1 LKIKNIR
8 KGYQQLIAFFCI
20 YTFVIFDENQNLLKK
35 YSQIV
40 LLLFLILFG
49 CTKKDNL
56 YKSLN
61 PSKDSLSIYLSLAND
76 IDLSRKLKQE
86 YNEKALTIILSEKD
100 DSLNKVN
107 LFKVANRYY
116 NMNDLKSYGRIS
128 QLVVARSLNSNDSVN
143 LAKGYSYLGDYYS
156 SQSIS
161 DSAFLVYFK
170 AEKIYKQ
177 VDDKINLAK
186 TYLSKADLQFKESDL
201 FESEITIFK
210 ALKILKDQKN
220 VSDLLYQCY
229 NLLGILYNEREEYNR
244 ALEFHN
250 KALGILKDR
259 SIPSDL
265 QLKAT
270 SFNNIGFV
278 YLNMKNYKNAKLN
291 FSEGI
296 KQKNLFQES
305 TSLYAMLLDNL
316 AYSKIKLN
324 EFEDIPKQFYVS
336 LKIRDSLDLTS
347 GIILNKIHLSE
358 FYAIK
363 KDTFQAIQLSKQ
375 ALNLSKKSN
384 KLRNT
389 LEALKQLAVVDPKNA
404 SEYSKE
410 YIQLNDKLLKAERKM
425 GEKFSR
431 IEYETNEIKD
441 QNSSLQEKN
450 KTLVYVFSICTL
462 LGLFFYVYKTQQ
474 AKNRELLFKQQQQIA
489 NEDIYNLM
497 ISQQN
502 EIELTRIKEKKKV
515 AQDLHD
521 GVLGR
526 MFGIR
531 ISLDSLDKLDESDAI
546 AKRKK
551 YLTELKNV
559 EQDIREISHDL
570 NREKSELINNF
581 VSILSKLFEDQIN
594 TYSSKLITAF
604 DPDIKWDL
612 ISNMVKINLYRIVQE
627 GLQNC
632 NKYAKADIIRVE
644 FKNENSDLVLT
655 IEDDGI
661 GFNTNKTKN
670 GIGLHNIEYRA
681 KECKG
686 TVTIKSAKGE
696 GTILTIKV
704 PIEPNNNLHNDI

>member
-1 LKIKNIR
+1 MKIR
-8 KGYQQLIAFFCI
+8 
-20 YTFVIFDENQNLLKK
+20 NLLKK

-56 YKSLN
+56 YKNSN
-61 PSKDSLSIYLSLAND
+61 SSKDSLSIYLSQAND
-76 IDLSRKLKQE
+76 INRPYALKQQDAK
-86 YNEKALTIILSEKD
+86 KALSIILTEKD

-107 LFKVANRYY
+107 LFKVANRYF
-116 NMNDLKSYGRIS
+116 NMNDLESYGRIS
-128 QLVVARSLNSNDSVN
+128 KLVITRSINSNDSIN
-143 LAKGYSYLGDYYS
+143 LAKAYTYLGDYYS
-156 SQSIS
+156 RKSIS

-170 AEKIYKQ
+170 AEKMYKQ
-177 VDDKINLAK
+177 INDKNNLAK

-201 FESEITIFK
+201 FECEITIFK

-220 VSDLLYQCY
+220 VSDLLYQSY
-229 NLLGILYNEREEYNR
+229 NLLGILYNEREEYNK

-250 KALGILKDR
+250 KALNILQDQ

-270 SFNNIGFV
+270 SLNNIGFV
-278 YLNMKNYKNAKLN
+278 YLTMKNYQNAKIN
-291 FSEGI
+291 FSNGLQ
-296 KQKNLFQES
+296 QKDLFKES
-305 TSLYAMLLDNL
+305 TPLYAMLLDNL
-316 AYSKIKLN
+316 AYSKFKLN
-324 EFEDIPKQFYVS
+324 DFEDLPNQFYRS

-347 GIILNKIHLSE
+347 GIILNKVHLSE
-358 FYAIK
+358 FYAVK
-363 KDTFQAIQLSKQ
+363 KDTVKAIQLSKE
-375 ALNLSKKSN
+375 ALYLSRTSN

-389 LEALKQLAVVDPKNA
+389 LEVLKQLAVVDHKNA
-404 SEYSKE
+404 LEYSRE
-410 YIQLNDKLLKAERKM
+410 YIQLNDKLLKAERRM

-515 AQDLHD
+515 AQELHD

-531 ISLDSLDKLDESDAI
+531 ISLDSLDKLDESEAI
-546 AKRKK
+546 SKRKK
-551 YLTELKNV
+551 YLAELKNV

-581 VSILSKLFEDQIN
+581 VSILNKLFEDQKN
-594 TYSSKLITAF
+594 TYSSKLIAVF
-604 DPDIKWDL
+604 DPEIKWDL
-612 ISNMVKINLYRIVQE
+612 ISNIVKINLYRIVQE

-632 NKYAKADIIRVE
+632 NKYAEADIIRVE
-644 FKNENSDLVLT
+644 FKNENDDLVLT

-661 GFNTNKTKN
+661 GFNSYKTKN

-681 KECKG
+681 NECKG

-704 PIEPNNNLHNDI
+704 PIEPNNNLHNNDI

>member
-1 LKIKNIR
+1 M
-8 KGYQQLIAFFCI
+8 
-20 YTFVIFDENQNLLKK
+20 KK

-56 YKSLN
+56 YKNSN
-61 PSKDSLSIYLSLAND
+61 SSKDSLSIYLSQAND
-76 IDLSRKLKQE
+76 INRPYALKQQDAK
-86 YNEKALTIILSEKD
+86 KALSIILTEKD

-107 LFKVANRYY
+107 LFKVANRYF
-116 NMNDLKSYGRIS
+116 NMNDLESYGRIS
-128 QLVVARSLNSNDSVN
+128 KLVITRSINSNDSIN
-143 LAKGYSYLGDYYS
+143 LAKAYTYLGDYYS
-156 SQSIS
+156 RKSIS

-170 AEKIYKQ
+170 AEKMYKQ
-177 VDDKINLAK
+177 INDKNNLAK

-201 FESEITIFK
+201 FECEITIFK

-220 VSDLLYQCY
+220 VSDLLYQSY
-229 NLLGILYNEREEYNR
+229 NLLGILYNEREEYNK

-250 KALGILKDR
+250 KALNILQDQ

-270 SFNNIGFV
+270 SLNNIGFV
-278 YLNMKNYKNAKLN
+278 YLTMKNYQNAKIN
-291 FSEGI
+291 FSNGLQ
-296 KQKNLFQES
+296 QKDLFKES
-305 TSLYAMLLDNL
+305 TPLYAMLLDNL
-316 AYSKIKLN
+316 AYSKFKLN
-324 EFEDIPKQFYVS
+324 DFEDLPNQFYRS

-347 GIILNKIHLSE
+347 GIILNKVHLSE
-358 FYAIK
+358 FYAVK
-363 KDTFQAIQLSKQ
+363 KDTVKAIQLSKE
-375 ALNLSKKSN
+375 ALYLSRTSN

-389 LEALKQLAVVDPKNA
+389 LEVLKQLAVVDHKNA
-404 SEYSKE
+404 LEYSRE
-410 YIQLNDKLLKAERKM
+410 YIQLNDKLLKAERRM

-515 AQDLHD
+515 AQELHD

-531 ISLDSLDKLDESDAI
+531 ISLDSLDKLDESEAI
-546 AKRKK
+546 SKRKK
-551 YLTELKNV
+551 YLAELKNV

-581 VSILSKLFEDQIN
+581 VSILNKLFEDQKN
-594 TYSSKLITAF
+594 TYSSKLIAVF
-604 DPDIKWDL
+604 DPEIKWDL
-612 ISNMVKINLYRIVQE
+612 ISNIVKINLYRIVQE

-632 NKYAKADIIRVE
+632 NKYAEADIIRVE
-644 FKNENSDLVLT
+644 FKNENDDLVLT

-661 GFNTNKTKN
+661 GFNSYKTKN

-681 KECKG
+681 NECKG

-704 PIEPNNNLHNDI
+704 PIEPNNNLHNNDI